1 MTTIIKLVLAF
12 ALITAAFQGARPMV
26 TNYQFKD
33 AVEQVLLFAPNA
45 PDADVIERIMA
56 LAGDYDLPVAAED
69 IAISLHGSD
78 RVVDIT
84 YTTDVAFI
92 PGIVTQP
99 VTFSPSASVRL
110 LTKRPR

>member
-1 MTTIIKLVLAF
+1 
-12 ALITAAFQGARPMV
+12 MV

-45 PDADVIERIMA
+45 PDADVVEQIMA

-69 IAISLHGSD
+69 IALSLHGAD

-99 VTFSPSASVRL
+99 VTFRPSASVRL
-110 LTKRPR
+110 LTKRAR